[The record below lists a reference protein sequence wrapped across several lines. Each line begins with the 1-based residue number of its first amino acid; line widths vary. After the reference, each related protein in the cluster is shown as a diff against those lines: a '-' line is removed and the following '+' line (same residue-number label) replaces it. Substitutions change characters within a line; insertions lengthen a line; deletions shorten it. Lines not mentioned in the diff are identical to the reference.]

1 MAADLIHPSWSVVP
15 ELFLRLYVKGSVGGF
30 LDELDAVV
38 LFQSALFDAEESF
51 FSCCEV
57 VVGPANHGPLT
68 WSNEP
73 TVRPLVLWYLCGAN
87 AHGQF

>member
-30 LDELDAVV
+30 LDELHAVV
-38 LFQSALFDAEESF
+38 LFQSALLDAEERL

-57 VVGPANHGPLT
+57 VVGPAHHGPPT
-68 WSNEP
+68 WCIEP
-73 TVRPLVLWYLCGAN
+73 TTVRPLV
-87 AHGQF
+87 